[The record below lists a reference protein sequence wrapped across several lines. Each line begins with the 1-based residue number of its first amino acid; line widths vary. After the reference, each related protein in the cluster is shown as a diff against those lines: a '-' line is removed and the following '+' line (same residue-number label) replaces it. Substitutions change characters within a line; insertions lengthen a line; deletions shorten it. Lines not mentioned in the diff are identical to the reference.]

1 MFYPFQVTLH
11 CSILFILSLFYQ
23 FKAST
28 ITTKQRSA
36 VERFRVLLALNAQYN
51 ISMKT
56 VITLPRNS
64 LNGSYHVLE
73 IARKYET
80 ATIAFS
86 QNAFTTNLCK
96 FRNRFI
102 VLVSMQFSFLRMK
115 LYVPYNSNFDKILL
129 QLLQIGA
136 GWICI
141 VNKKP

>member
-73 IARKYET
+73 T